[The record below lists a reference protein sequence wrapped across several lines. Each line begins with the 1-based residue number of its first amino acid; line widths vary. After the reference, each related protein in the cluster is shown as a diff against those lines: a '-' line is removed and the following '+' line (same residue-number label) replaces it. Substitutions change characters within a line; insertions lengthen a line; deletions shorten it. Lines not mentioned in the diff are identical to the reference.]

1 MENQHILLID
11 TRAAEGKQRFF
22 SQRHLIVGVSRA
34 THQDFVHVDPSY
46 EAILMSGA
54 RDWAKKSMGNGGEN
68 PAEYVADDYDDVNDL
83 ALYFNDPD
91 EVPAALLASHF
102 SPAQPAAAAADPG
115 VDADINQFFD
125 YEGVFE
131 ETADSDVEYYS
142 DGDVVM

>member
-1 MENQHILLID
+1 MKVIKKHFYGLTIMPLYLSSIHSLSPTTMLL
-11 TRAAEGKQRFF
+11 
-22 SQRHLIVGVSRA
+22 
-34 THQDFVHVDPSY
+34 
-46 EAILMSGA
+46 
-54 RDWAKKSMGNGGEN
+54 EN
-68 PAEYVADDYDDVNDL
+68 PAAYVAGDYDDVNDL